1 MVYGFSENLF
11 MAICQ
16 PFLKNDFCLDHY
28 RNRSLCRVSEALGEG
43 WKTLGKAC
51 DTRQRELD
59 EQYIGNDI
67 FVEYFLSGSRQR
79 KATVTMLGNRD
90 DVFAECSR

>member
-1 MVYGFSENLF
+1 MVYDFSENLL

-16 PFLKNDFCLDHY
+16 PFLKIDFCLDHY

-51 DTRQRELD
+51 DTRQRELG
-59 EQYIGNDI
+59 EPYIGNG
-67 FVEYFLSGSRQR
+67 FFAEYFLSGSRQKKSHR
-79 KATVTMLGNRD
+79 HDAG
-90 DVFAECSR
+90 